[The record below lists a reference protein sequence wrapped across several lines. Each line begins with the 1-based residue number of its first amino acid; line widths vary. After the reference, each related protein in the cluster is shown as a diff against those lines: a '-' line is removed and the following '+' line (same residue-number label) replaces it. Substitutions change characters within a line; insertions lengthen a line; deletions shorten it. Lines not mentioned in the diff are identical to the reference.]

1 MIQVLVALFKAIP
14 AITEIANKF
23 VELWL
28 YSQDKID
35 EKNAEKLKIKREAI
49 FKSLQ
54 NKDLTNEER
63 SQLRRMLFDL
73 NKLPNSTN

>member
-1 MIQVLVALFKAIP
+1 MIQVLVAIFKAIP
-14 AITEIANKF
+14 AITELANKF

-35 EKNAEKLKIKREAI
+35 ERNAEKLKIKREAI

-54 NKDLTNEER
+54 NKELTNEER
-63 SQLRRMLFDL
+63 GELRRMLFDL

>member
-63 SQLRRMLFDL
+63 SELRRMLFDL

>member
-1 MIQVLVALFKAIP
+1 MIEVLVALFKAIP

-23 VELWL
+23 VDLWL

-63 SQLRRMLFDL
+63 SELRRMLFDL
-73 NKLPNSTN
+73 NKL